1 MMFLIVIWILF
12 GLSTGF
18 IAENKGR
25 NGCGWFILGCFLGP
39 FGIIFALIVSKNQE
53 AVEHEAIQNGTM
65 KKCPYCA
72 ELIKVEAVK
81 CRYCG
86 TELEKDK

>member
-1 MMFLIVIWILF
+1 MAILTIWILS
-12 GLSTGF
+12 GIISAV
-18 IAENKGR
+18 IADGKGR

-53 AVEHEAIQNGTM
+53 AVENEAIQNGTM

-72 ELIKVEAVK
+72 ELIKAEAVK

-86 TELEKDK
+86 TELKIDK